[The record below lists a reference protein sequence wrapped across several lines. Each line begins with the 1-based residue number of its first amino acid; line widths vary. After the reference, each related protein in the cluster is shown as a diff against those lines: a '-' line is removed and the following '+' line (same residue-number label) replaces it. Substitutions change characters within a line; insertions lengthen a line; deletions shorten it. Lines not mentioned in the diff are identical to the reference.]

1 MTGLFLHQK
10 LDAPFLAV
18 LDVGRGSCAYL
29 EWPDGRNLMVD
40 CGSLNAR
47 DPGASI
53 AAPYLWSRG
62 VTRLD
67 TLVLSHADADHVNGA
82 DSLIRL
88 MKVRRVIVTR
98 AFEGRTWPA
107 GVEVVTI
114 ERANEPVRRGD
125 LEFLG
130 PPVWEKF
137 GRTVPPNETSIVLRA
152 ADVLFPGDIEERGVE
167 ELLALP
173 DLRARWLLMP
183 HHGKFFRQHQEFV
196 RRVGPEAILVSA
208 PEGYSSAKV
217 IDALPRPPRL
227 TGREG
232 AIEIRL
238 K

>member
-1 MTGLFLHQK
+1 LETPL
-10 LDAPFLAV
+10 LAV

-62 VTRLD
+62 ITRLD
-67 TLVLSHADADHVNGA
+67 TLVLTHPDADHVNGA
-82 DSLIRL
+82 DSLIRR
-88 MKVRRVIVTR
+88 MHVRQLIVTR
-98 AFEGRTWPA
+98 AFDGRTWPP
-107 GVEVVTI
+107 GVEVVTM

-137 GRTVPPNETSIVLRA
+137 GRGVPPNETSIVLRA
-152 ADVLFPGDIEERGVE
+152 ANVLFPGDIEERGVE
-167 ELLALP
+167 ELLTLP
-173 DLRARWLLMP
+173 DVRARVLLLP
-183 HHGKFFRQHQEFV
+183 HHGKFHRQHRELVQ
-196 RRVGPEAILVSA
+196 RVAPEIILVSA
-208 PEGYSSAKV
+208 PEGYSSPKV
-217 IDALPRPPRL
+217 LEALPFAPRL

-232 AIEIRL
+232 ALEIEL